1 MDPEIPEGVFI
12 SGEWRPAAAGTLD
25 VEAPAR
31 GETVARIARGGA
43 DEVQAAVAAARTAA
57 DEDWGQWAA
66 FERGRVLAR
75 LGRLIAEHHEALA
88 RLECLDTGKPMTQ
101 ARADLTAC
109 ARYFEFYG
117 GAADKLHGEVI
128 PYQRGFTV
136 MAVREPYG
144 VVGLIIPWNYPAQ
157 IFGRAVGGALGAGN
171 ACVLKPAEDAC
182 LTVLRL
188 TELAREAGLPAGALN
203 VVPGLGA
210 EAGAVLAAHPDVDHL
225 SFTGSPET
233 GTRVAEAAARNHVP
247 VTLELGGKSAQV
259 VFDDADLDAVTATVS
274 RAIVQNAGQTCS
286 AGSRLLVQTGVRA
299 ELTERLQ
306 AAFNGLTCGPG
317 ETDPDCG
324 PLINARQKTRLEG
337 MLARGREAGMRVLAE
352 GRIADDAPAG
362 GHYVAPMLV
371 EGVPP
376 EHEVAREELFG
387 PVLTVFG
394 FGDEAEAVRLA
405 NGTPYGLVSGLW
417 TRDGSRQLRLSRRLR
432 SGQVFVNSYGA
443 GGGVEL
449 PFGGMK
455 HSGYGREKGFEG
467 MKSFTVLKTVTIQ
480 HG

>member
-1 MDPEIPEGVFI
+1 MNPEIPEGVFI
-12 SGEWRPAAAGTLD
+12 DGDWRPAAGGTLA
-25 VEAPAR
+25 VEAPAS
-31 GETVARIARGGA
+31 GETVARIGRGGA
-43 DEVQAAVAAARTAA
+43 AEVEAAVAAARAAA
-57 DEDWGQWAA
+57 DGDWGEWPA
-66 FERGRVLAR
+66 FERGRVLSR
-75 LGRLIAEHHEALA
+75 LGALIAERHEELA

-117 GAADKLHGEVI
+117 GAADKLHGEII
-128 PYQRGFTV
+128 PYQRGYTV

-157 IFGRAVGGALGAGN
+157 IFGRAVGGALAAGN
-171 ACVLKPAEDAC
+171 GCVLKPAEDAC

-210 EAGAVLAAHPDVDHL
+210 EAGAAVSAHPDVDHL

-259 VFDDADLDAVTATVS
+259 VFADADLEAVTATVA

-286 AGSRLLVQTGVRA
+286 AGSRLLVQEGVRG
-299 ELTERLQ
+299 ELVERLQ
-306 AAFNGLTCGPG
+306 AAFGALVCGPG
-317 ETDPDCG
+317 ERDYACG
-324 PLINARQKTRLEG
+324 PLINARQKARLEG
-337 MLARGREAGMRVLAE
+337 MLARGREAGLRVLAE
-352 GRIADDAPAG
+352 GRIAEDAPAG

-371 EGVPP
+371 DGVPP
-376 EHEVAREELFG
+376 DHEVAQEELFG
-387 PVLTVFG
+387 PVLSVFG
-394 FGDEAEAVRLA
+394 FQDEAEAVQLA
-405 NGTPYGLVSGLW
+405 NGTPYGLVTGLW
-417 TRDGSRQLRLSRRLR
+417 TRDGSRQLRLPRRLR

-449 PFGGMK
+449 PFGGVK
-455 HSGYGREKGFEG
+455 RSGYGREKGFEG
-467 MKSFTVLKTVTIQ
+467 MKGFTVLKTVTVH

>member
-1 MDPEIPEGVFI
+1 MDPELPEGAFI
-12 SGEWRPAAAGTLD
+12 DGDWRPAAAGTLD

-43 DEVQAAVAAARTAA
+43 GEIGDAVAAARAAA
-57 DEDWGQWAA
+57 DGGWGRWPA

-75 LGRLIAEHHEALA
+75 LGALIAEHHEPLA
-88 RLECLDTGKPMTQ
+88 RLECLDTGKPISQ
-101 ARADLTAC
+101 ARADLSAC

-128 PYQRGFTV
+128 PYQDGYTV
-136 MAVREPYG
+136 MAVREPCG
-144 VVGLIIPWNYPAQ
+144 VVGFIIPWNYPAQ
-157 IFGRAVGGALGAGN
+157 IFGRAAGGALAAGN

-188 TELAREAGLPAGALN
+188 TGLAHQAGLPAGALN

-210 EAGAVLAAHPDVDHL
+210 EAGAALSAHPDVDHL
-225 SFTGSPET
+225 SFTGSPAT

-286 AGSRLLVQTGVRA
+286 AGSRLLVQEGVRG

-306 AAFNGLTCGPG
+306 AAFSALSCGPG
-317 ETDPDCG
+317 EADPDCG
-324 PLINARQKTRLEG
+324 PLINARQKARLAG
-337 MLARGREAGMRVLAE
+337 MLERGREAGMRVLAE

-371 EGVPP
+371 TGVPP
-376 EHEVAREELFG
+376 EHEVAQEELFG

-394 FGDEAEAVRLA
+394 FRDEAQALRLA
-405 NGTPYGLVSGLW
+405 NGTPYGLVAGLW
-417 TRDGSRQLRLSRRLR
+417 TRDGSRQLRLPRALKA
-432 SGQVFVNSYGA
+432 GQVFVNSYGA

-455 HSGYGREKGFEG
+455 RSGYGREKGFEG
-467 MKSFTVLKTVTIQ
+467 MRGFTVLKTVTLR